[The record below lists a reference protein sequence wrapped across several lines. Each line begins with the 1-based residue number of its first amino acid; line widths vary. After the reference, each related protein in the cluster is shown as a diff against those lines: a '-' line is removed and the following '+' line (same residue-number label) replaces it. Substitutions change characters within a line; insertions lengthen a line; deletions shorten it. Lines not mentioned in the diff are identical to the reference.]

1 MEEII
6 AKLENDIRNEL
17 HSIMGLLEL
26 IAQGPLTPAQSDN
39 LRACKGSADR
49 LLGSVRNVSAFLSAE
64 SDEVQISVFDLHG
77 LIADLRDLMDTLAR
91 LKGLSLRCELQPEV
105 PRHVAGDH
113 DRLQDILFR
122 LLDNAIKFSDHGQ
135 VRLVVAVDPRNSTG
149 LEIQFEVLDSGSG
162 IPSDVVAR
170 LSGPLSEQPASKGL
184 GLPIVHKLVLGMGGS
199 FTIGSNEGGGS
210 RVVVSLPFVRAI
222 GDAPFLADLVGA
234 VQPLKIL
241 VAEDSDDTFYVLESF
256 LKEQKHRLTRSVD
269 GTRAVEIFKAGHYDL
284 VLMDIHM
291 PGQDGYSATR
301 AIREFETSCARARV
315 PILVLS
321 SDSPSTQTQNGAK
334 VGCSGY
340 LTKPVS
346 RVALLSAIE
355 RYAIPH
361 FPRYDSGIPNASV
374 N

>member
-17 HSIMGLLEL
+17 HSVMGLLEL
-26 IAQGPLTPAQSDN
+26 IAHDPLTPAQFDN
-39 LRACKGSADR
+39 LRACKCSADR
-49 LLGSVRNVSAFLSAE
+49 LLGSVRNVAAFLNAE
-64 SDEVQISVFDLHG
+64 SDEVQISVFDLHK
-77 LIADLRDLMDTLAR
+77 LIADMRDLMETLAR
-91 LKGLSLRCELQPEV
+91 LKGLGLVCEIQPRV
-105 PRHVAGDH
+105 PVHVAGDR

-122 LLDNAIKFSDHGQ
+122 LLDNAIKFSDHGE
-135 VRLVVAVDPRNSTG
+135 VRLVVAVEPRDTPG
-149 LEIQFEVLDSGSG
+149 LSIQFDVYDSGSG
-162 IPSDVVAR
+162 IASDIVAR
-170 LSGPLSEQPASKGL
+170 LSSPLSEQPASKGL
-184 GLPIVHKLVLGMGGS
+184 GLPIVHKLVLSIGGS
-199 FTIGSNEGGGS
+199 FSIGSNEGGGS
-210 RVVVSLPFVRAI
+210 RVTVSLPFVRAI
-222 GDAPFLADLVGA
+222 ANAPNPGDLESAA
-234 VQPLKIL
+234 QPLNIL

-256 LKEQKHRLTRSVD
+256 LHEQKHRLTRSVD
-269 GTRAVEIFKAGHYDL
+269 GRRAVEIFKAGQYDL

-321 SDSPSTQTQNGAK
+321 SDSPSTQAQNGAK

-346 RVALLSAIE
+346 RLALLNAIG
-355 RYAIPH
+355 RYALP
-361 FPRYDSGIPNASV
+361 PLARYDSGMPNASV